1 MGLVLINIFKV
12 KSYEWQSLRYNGQS
26 CRSYT
31 FLNFVRPCFIQ
42 HMKGRYMYD
51 RLSVAS
57 SYIRSKHF
65 MAIYFDTAIVHIDSK
80 RQT

>member
-57 SYIRSKHF
+57 STILF
-65 MAIYFDTAIVHIDSK
+65 I
-80 RQT
+80 